1 MLQSIFGYRR
11 SIPAGNIQPQVKVK
25 EIRAK
30 ELFDK
35 IQNGNAPLLV
45 DVRSPEEYKSD
56 GHIENSRLLPL
67 QMLLHRM
74 NELPKDKPI
83 VCVCRS
89 GNRSQVACEQL
100 AGQGFGVVTNLVG
113 GMIDWH
119 RNGLPSK

>member
-1 MLQSIFGYRR
+1 M
-11 SIPAGNIQPQVKVK
+11 PAGTIQPQAKVK
-25 EIRAK
+25 EIRAN
-30 ELFDK
+30 ELFHK
-35 IQNGNAPLLV
+35 IQNGDAPLLV

-67 QMLLHRM
+67 QMLFQRM

-89 GNRSQVACEQL
+89 GARSQVACEQL
-100 AGQGFGVVTNLVG
+100 ASQGFNDVTNLGG

>member
-11 SIPAGNIQPQVKVK
+11 TMPTGTVQPQIKVK
-25 EIRAK
+25 EIRAN
-30 ELFDK
+30 ELFQN
-35 IQNGNAPLLV
+35 IQNGDAPLLV
-45 DVRSPEEYKSD
+45 DVRSPEEYKLD

-67 QMLLHRM
+67 QMLFQRI

-89 GNRSQVACEQL
+89 GSRSQVACEQL
-100 AGQGFGVVTNLVG
+100 ASQGFSDVTNLVG